1 MSKTLVIAE
10 KPSVAADLARA
21 LGGKAARAEF
31 FEVDDYLITSAVGH
45 LVELCLPNKMTGGKG
60 LSWKLDALPIIP
72 EEFELQPI
80 QRSADRFKVVKKL
93 LKDPSVTTVI
103 NACDAGREGEL
114 IFHNIIQLTGCKKP
128 VKRLWL
134 QSMTK
139 EAIKEGFA
147 HLRDD
152 ADMQPLAAA
161 AVCRS
166 ESDWLVGI
174 NSTRALTAVNSGQ
187 GGFQLTPVGRVQTP
201 TLAILVERE
210 EKIRAFVPKTYFE
223 VHAEFAV
230 AAGSYAGRW
239 FDESFK
245 KAEGDEPNDKKAER
259 LWDLARADG
268 IRTKCTG
275 KPGIIEETK
284 KATSQASPLLYD
296 LTTLQREANGRFG
309 FSAKRTLQLAQR
321 LYEHHK
327 VLTYP
332 RTDSRYL
339 PEDALPAVKASLK
352 SFEEKELRKHAQ
364 HALDQ
369 NWVIKTGKVFNNAKV
384 SDHHAIIPTGASTSG
399 LDEVE
404 AKLFQMVA
412 QRFVAVFYP
421 PARFDVT
428 TRITRV
434 EGEPFKSEGK
444 VLTDPGWQAVYGKQT
459 LAEGE
464 EDAKTL
470 VPVTSGSNGALEPA
484 RTDSVEV
491 REAQTRPPARFNEST
506 LLSAMEGAGKLV
518 EDEELREAMSQR
530 GLGTPATRAAIIE
543 GLLGDGYVLREG
555 RDLSATSKGMALVNL
570 LRHMGVAVLTSPEL
584 TGEWEHKLKQMEA
597 GEFKRPEFM
606 EEIRLFTR
614 DIVSK
619 AQGFTDDSE
628 GAFPDLDVLCPKCGK
643 GPFKENVRQFKC
655 RSCDLS
661 LWKSLAG
668 RPLERPEITQLLT
681 KKTVGPLDGFRS
693 RFGKPFSAELEFD
706 PEYKLKFVF
715 GDREGDPAAEEALRN
730 SEAIAPC
737 PVCKKGTI
745 REGVTSYVC
754 DQSIGAEKSCEFRTG
769 KTILQR
775 AIPREEI
782 IKLSETGRTSLIAG
796 FVSKKGRK
804 FAAYLKLDGKK
815 VTFEFEPREPK
826 APKGQGEAGR
836 DGSTVKRGR
845 FGKPLK
851 PNLNT
856 DAIAGVIEKKTAKTS
871 PTKKTAPKKRA
882 SAKKSP
888 SKKKPASIL
897 AAPSTAEE

>member
-10 KPSVAADLARA
+10 KPSVAADLTRA

-31 FEVDDYLITSAVGH
+31 FEVDDYIITSAVGH

-80 QRSADRFKVVKKL
+80 ARSADRLKVVKKL
-93 LKDPSVTTVI
+93 LKDPGVTTVI

-139 EAIKEGFA
+139 EAIQEGFA

-152 ADMQPLAAA
+152 AEMQPLAAA

-210 EKIRAFVPKTYFE
+210 EKIRAFEPKTYFE
-223 VHAEFAV
+223 VHAGFSV

-239 FDESFK
+239 FDEGFK
-245 KAEGDEPNDKKAER
+245 KSDAEDAADKKAER
-259 LWDLARADG
+259 LWDKARAEE
-268 IRTKCTG
+268 IRSKCAG
-275 KPGIIEETK
+275 KPGVIEETK
-284 KATSQASPLLYD
+284 KSTTQAAPLLYD

-309 FSAKRTLQLAQR
+309 LSAKRTLQLAQR

-339 PEDALPAVKASLK
+339 PEDNLPAVKAAFK
-352 SFEEKELRKHAQ
+352 SFEDKELRKHAS
-364 HALDQ
+364 HALEQ
-369 NWVIKTGKVFNNAKV
+369 NWVVKTGKVFNNAKV
-384 SDHHAIIPTGASTSG
+384 SDHHAIIPTGASTAG
-399 LDEVE
+399 LDEME
-404 AKLFQMVA
+404 AKLFLMVA

-421 PARFDVT
+421 SARFDVT
-428 TRITRV
+428 TRVTRV

-444 VLTDPGWQAVYGKQT
+444 VLTDPGWLAVYGKQ
-459 LAEGE
+459 AAG
-464 EDAKTL
+464 DDDSKML
-470 VPVTSGSNGALEPA
+470 VPVSGTAPELEGA

-491 REAQTRPPARFNEST
+491 HEAQTRPPARFNEAT

-543 GLLGDGYVLREG
+543 GLLGDGYVLRDG
-555 RDLSATSKGMALVNL
+555 RDLSATSKGMALIHL

-597 GEFKRPEFM
+597 GGFKRPEFM
-606 EEIRLFTR
+606 DEIRAFTR

-619 AQGFTDDSE
+619 AQGFTDDAE
-628 GAFPDLDVLCPKCGK
+628 GAFPDLDVTCPKCGK
-643 GPFKENVRQFKC
+643 GPFKETVRQFKC

-668 RPLERPEITQLLT
+668 RPLEREDITALLT
-681 KKTVGPLDGFRS
+681 KKSVGPLEGFRS

-706 PEYKLKFVF
+706 PEWKLKFVF
-715 GDREGDPAAEEALRN
+715 GEREGDPAAEAAIRN

-754 DQSIGAEKSCEFRTG
+754 DQSIGTEKTCEFRTG

-775 AIPREEI
+775 SIPREEI
-782 IKLSETGRTSLIAG
+782 VKLAETGRTNLIAG

-804 FAAYLKLDGKK
+804 FAAYLKLEGQK
-815 VTFEFEPREPK
+815 VGFEFEPREPK
-826 APKGQGEAGR
+826 APKAEGE
-836 DGSTVKRGR
+836 GSTVKRGR

-851 PNLNT
+851 PNLTT
-856 DAIAGVIEKKTAKTS
+856 DAVAEVIEKKTAKV
-871 PTKKTAPKKRA
+871 TKPSKPKK
-882 SAKKSP
+882 
-888 SKKKPASIL
+888 
-897 AAPSTAEE
+897 APG

>member
-31 FEVDDYLITSAVGH
+31 FEVDDYIITSAVGH
-45 LVELCLPNKMTGGKG
+45 LVELCLPNKMTGGRG
-60 LSWKLDALPIIP
+60 LSWKLNALPIIP

-80 QRSADRFKVVKKL
+80 ARSADRLGVVKKL
-93 LKDPSVTTVI
+93 LKRPDVTAVI

-114 IFHNIIQLTGCKKP
+114 IFHNIIQLLGSKKP

-134 QSMTK
+134 QSMTQG
-139 EAIKEGFA
+139 AIREGFA
-147 HLRDD
+147 HLRDEQE
-152 ADMQPLAAA
+152 MKPLAEA

-210 EKIRAFVPKTYFE
+210 EKIKAFVPKTYFE
-223 VHAEFAV
+223 VHAEFSV
-230 AAGSYAGRW
+230 AAGTYAGRW
-239 FDESFK
+239 FDEGFK
-245 KAEGDEPNDKKAER
+245 KNEGEEIAKPER
-259 LWDLARADG
+259 LWDLERAET
-268 IRTKCTG
+268 IRTKCLG

-284 KATSQASPLLYD
+284 KSTSQASPLLYD

-339 PEDALPAVKASLK
+339 PEDNLPAVKAAFK
-352 SFEEKELRKHAQ
+352 SFEDTSLRGHAET
-364 HALDQ
+364 ALKND
-369 NWVIKTGKVFNNAKV
+369 WVIKTGKVFNNAKV
-384 SDHHAIIPTGASTSG
+384 SDHHAIIPTGASVAG
-399 LDEVE
+399 LDETE

-412 QRFVAVFYP
+412 QRFIAVFYP

-444 VLTDPGWQAVYGKQT
+444 VLTDPGWLAVYGKQ
-459 LAEGE
+459 LAGE
-464 EDAKTL
+464 DDAKTL
-470 VPVTSGSNGALEPA
+470 VPVSGAAAGAANQLEPA

-491 REAQTRPPARFNEST
+491 REAQTRPPARFNEAT

-543 GLLGDGYVLREG
+543 GLLGDGYVLRDG
-555 RDLSATSKGMALVNL
+555 RDLSATSKGIALVNL
-570 LRHMGVAVLTSPEL
+570 LRHMGVAALTSPEL
-584 TGEWEHKLKQMEA
+584 TGDWEFKLKRMEA
-597 GEFKRPEFM
+597 GEFNRPEFM

-628 GAFPDLDVLCPKCGK
+628 GAFPDLEITCPKCGK
-643 GPFKENVRQFKC
+643 GPFKETVRQFKC

-661 LWKSLAG
+661 LWKSLAS
-668 RPLERPEITQLLT
+668 RPLDRSEITELLT
-681 KKTVGPLDGFRS
+681 KKTIGPLEGFRS
-693 RFGKPFSAELEFD
+693 RFGKPFAAELEFD
-706 PEYKLKFVF
+706 PEFKLRFVF
-715 GDREGDPAAEEALRN
+715 GEREGDPAAEEALRN
-730 SEAIAPC
+730 AEVVADC
-737 PVCKKGTI
+737 PVCKKGKI
-745 REGVTSYVC
+745 RDGATSFVC
-754 DQSIGAEKSCEFRTG
+754 DHSIGSEKTCDFRMG

-775 AIPREEI
+775 AIPREQVVKI
-782 IKLSETGRTSLIAG
+782 AETGKTDLIAG

-804 FAAYLKLDGKK
+804 FAAYLKLEGKK
-815 VTFEFEPREPK
+815 VGFEFEPRKE
-826 APKGQGEAGR
+826 GEAK
-836 DGSTVKRGR
+836 TPRGK
-845 FGKPLK
+845 FGKPVK
-851 PNLNT
+851 PNLT
-856 DAIAGVIEKKTAKTS
+856 TEAVAATVEK
-871 PTKKTAPKKRA
+871 
-882 SAKKSP
+882 
-888 SKKKPASIL
+888 SKKAPAKSQKKVAKPRKASQP
-897 AAPSTAEE
+897 AAA

>member
-21 LGGKAARAEF
+21 LGGKASRAEF
-31 FEVDDYLITSAVGH
+31 FEVDDYIITSAVGH
-45 LVELCLPNKMTGGKG
+45 LVELSLPNKMTGGRG

-80 QRSADRFKVVKKL
+80 ARSSDRLGVVKKL
-93 LKDPSVTTVI
+93 LKRPEVTSVI

-114 IFHNIIQLTGCKKP
+114 IFHNIIQLVGSKKP

-134 QSMTK
+134 QSMTQG
-139 EAIKEGFA
+139 AIREGFA
-147 HLRDD
+147 QLRDEEE
-152 ADMQPLAAA
+152 MRPLAAA

-210 EKIRAFVPKTYFE
+210 EKIKAFQPKTYFE

-230 AAGSYAGRW
+230 AAGSYGGRW

-245 KAEGDEPNDKKAER
+245 KTEGDEQSKPER
-259 LWDLARADG
+259 LWDHSRAEA
-268 IRTKCTG
+268 IRAKCLG
-275 KPGIIEETK
+275 KPGVIEESK
-284 KATSQASPLLYD
+284 KSTTQASPLLYD

-339 PEDALPAVKASLK
+339 PEDNMPAVKSAFQ
-352 SFEEKELRKHAQ
+352 SFEDKALRSHAET
-364 HALDQ
+364 ALRN

-384 SDHHAIIPTGASTSG
+384 SDHHAIIPTGASIAG
-399 LDEVE
+399 LDETE

-412 QRFVAVFYP
+412 QRFIAVFYP

-434 EGEPFKSEGK
+434 EKEPFKSEGK
-444 VLTDPGWQAVYGKQT
+444 VLTDPGWLAVYGKQ
-459 LAEGE
+459 AAGE
-464 EDAKTL
+464 DDAKTL
-470 VPVTSGSNGALEPA
+470 VPVSGTEGNLEPA

-491 REAQTRPPARFNEST
+491 REAQTRPPARFNEAT

-543 GLLGDGYVLREG
+543 GLLGDGYVLRDG
-555 RDLSATSKGMALVNL
+555 RDLSATSKGIALVNL
-570 LRHMGVAVLTSPEL
+570 LRHMGVAALTSPEM
-584 TGEWEHKLKQMEA
+584 TGEWEFKLKQMEA
-597 GEFKRPEFM
+597 GAFNRPEFM
-606 EEIRLFTR
+606 EEIRTFTR
-614 DIVSK
+614 DIVAK
-619 AQGFTDDSE
+619 AQGFTDEAE
-628 GAFPDLDVLCPKCGK
+628 GAFPDLEVLCPKCGK
-643 GPFKENVRQFKC
+643 GSFKETVRQFKC
-655 RSCDLS
+655 RNCDLS
-661 LWKSLAG
+661 LWKSLAS
-668 RPLERPEITQLLT
+668 RPLERAEISELLT
-681 KKTVGPLDGFRS
+681 KKIVGPLEGFRS

-706 PEYKLKFVF
+706 PEFKLRFVF
-715 GDREGDPAAEEALRN
+715 GEREGDPAAEEALRN
-730 SEAIAPC
+730 AEIICDC
-737 PVCKKGTI
+737 PVCKKGKI
-745 REGVTSYVC
+745 RDGSTSFVC
-754 DQSIGAEKSCEFRTG
+754 DQSIGAEKSCEFRMG

-775 AIPREEI
+775 SIPREQVVKI
-782 IKLSETGRTSLIAG
+782 AETGKTDLIAG

-815 VTFEFEPREPK
+815 VGFEFEPRKEGEAK
-826 APKGQGEAGR
+826 AP
-836 DGSTVKRGR
+836 RGK

-851 PNLNT
+851 PNLT
-856 DAIAGVIEKKTAKTS
+856 TEAVAAKVEKIKKTPA
-871 PTKKTAPKKRA
+871 
-882 SAKKSP
+882 
-888 SKKKPASIL
+888 KKPA
-897 AAPSTAEE
+897 AKKAPKPNKAVVTAE

>member
-21 LGGKAARAEF
+21 LGGKAGRAEF

-45 LVELCLPNKMTGGKG
+45 LVELCLPNKMTGGRG
-60 LSWKLDALPIIP
+60 LSWKLDSLPIIP

-80 QRSADRFKVVKKL
+80 ARSADRLGVVKKL
-93 LKDPSVTTVI
+93 LKRADVTAVI

-114 IFHNIIQLTGCKKP
+114 IFHNIIQLVGSKKP

-134 QSMTK
+134 QSMTQG
-139 EAIKEGFA
+139 AIREGFA
-147 HLRDD
+147 HLREEEE
-152 ADMQPLAAA
+152 MKPLAAA

-210 EKIRAFVPKTYFE
+210 EKIKAFVPKTYFE
-223 VHAEFAV
+223 VHGEFDV
-230 AAGSYAGRW
+230 TAGRYAGRW

-245 KAEGDEPNDKKAER
+245 RNEGDEQAKAER
-259 LWDLARADG
+259 LWDQRRAEA
-268 IRTKCTG
+268 IRTKCLG
-275 KPGIIEETK
+275 KTGIIEETK
-284 KATSQASPLLYD
+284 KSTSQASPLLYD

-339 PEDALPAVKASLK
+339 PEDNLPAVKGAFK
-352 SFEEKELRKHAQ
+352 SFEDPALRSCAET
-364 HALDQ
+364 ALKKD
-369 NWVIKTGKVFNNAKV
+369 WVIKTGKVFNNAKV
-384 SDHHAIIPTGASTSG
+384 SDHHAIIPTGASTAG
-399 LDEVE
+399 LDETE

-412 QRFVAVFYP
+412 QRFIAVFYP

-444 VLTDPGWQAVYGKQT
+444 VLTDPGWLAVYGKQ
-459 LAEGE
+459 LAGDD
-464 EDAKTL
+464 DAKTL
-470 VPVTSGSNGALEPA
+470 VPVSGSEGNLEPA
-484 RTDSVEV
+484 QAVSVEV
-491 REAQTRPPARFNEST
+491 REAQTRPPARFNEAT

-543 GLLGDGYVLREG
+543 GLLGDGYVLRDG

-570 LRHMGVAVLTSPEL
+570 LRHMGVAALTSPEL
-584 TGEWEHKLKQMEA
+584 TGDWEFKLKRMEA

-628 GAFPDLDVLCPKCGK
+628 GAFPDLEVTCPKCGK
-643 GPFKENVRQFKC
+643 GPFKETVRQFKC

-661 LWKSLAG
+661 LWKSLAS
-668 RPLERPEITQLLT
+668 RPLERAEITELLT
-681 KKTVGPLDGFRS
+681 KKTVGPLEGFRS
-693 RFGKPFSAELEFD
+693 RFGKPFAAELEFD
-706 PEYKLKFVF
+706 PEFKLRFVF
-715 GDREGDPAAEEALRN
+715 GEREGDPAAEEALRN
-730 SEAIAPC
+730 AEIVADC
-737 PVCKKGTI
+737 PVCKKGKI
-745 REGVTSYVC
+745 REGTTSFVC
-754 DQSIGAEKSCEFRTG
+754 DQSIGAEKSCDFRMG

-775 AIPREEI
+775 AIPREQVVKI
-782 IKLSETGRTSLIAG
+782 AETGKTDLIAG

-815 VTFEFEPREPK
+815 VGFEFEPRKEK
-826 APKGQGEAGR
+826 AEGEAKTPR
-836 DGSTVKRGR
+836 TR
-845 FGKPLK
+845 FGKPVK
-851 PNLNT
+851 PNLT
-856 DAIAGVIEKKTAKTS
+856 TEAVTAKVEKIKKAPAKTA
-871 PTKKTAPKKRA
+871 TKSTAKKIAKPKKASESA
-882 SAKKSP
+882 SA
-888 SKKKPASIL
+888 
-897 AAPSTAEE
+897 

>member
-21 LGGKAARAEF
+21 LGGKVARAEF
-31 FEVDDYLITSAVGH
+31 FEVDDYIITSAVGH

-60 LSWKLDALPIIP
+60 LSWKLDSLPIIP

-80 QRSADRFKVVKKL
+80 ARSADRLAVVKRL
-93 LKDPSVTTVI
+93 LKKPEVTSVI

-139 EAIKEGFA
+139 EAIQEGFA
-147 HLRDD
+147 HLRND
-152 ADMQPLAAA
+152 AEMQPLAAA

-210 EKIRAFVPKTYFE
+210 EKIRAFIPKTYFE
-223 VHAEFAV
+223 VHGVFSV
-230 AAGSYAGRW
+230 AAGSYPGRW
-239 FDESFK
+239 FDERFK
-245 KAEGDEPNDKKAER
+245 KSEGEADAADKKAER
-259 LWDLARADG
+259 LWDHAAAEA
-268 IRTKCTG
+268 IRTKCEG
-275 KPGIIEETK
+275 KPGVIEETK
-284 KATSQASPLLYD
+284 KSTSQASPLLYD

-339 PEDALPAVKASLK
+339 PDDNLPAVKAAFKSL
-352 SFEEKELRKHAQ
+352 EDKELRKHAA
-364 HALDQ
+364 HALEQ

-384 SDHHAIIPTGASTSG
+384 SDHHAIIPTGASTAG

-444 VLTDPGWQAVYGKQT
+444 VLTDPGWQAVYGKQAV
-459 LAEGE
+459 AEGE

-470 VPVTSGSNGALEPA
+470 VPVAGAEGHLETS
-484 RTDSVEV
+484 RTDSVQV
-491 REAQTRPPARFNEST
+491 HEAQTRPPARYNEAT

-518 EDEELREAMSQR
+518 EDEELREAMSLR

-555 RDLSATSKGMALVNL
+555 RDLTATSKGLALVNL
-570 LRHMGVAVLTSPEL
+570 LKHMGVAVLTSPEL

-606 EEIRLFTR
+606 EEIRVFTR
-614 DIVSK
+614 DIITK
-619 AQGFTDDSE
+619 AQGFTDDAE
-628 GAFPDLDVLCPKCGK
+628 GAFPDLEVVCPKCGK

-655 RSCDLS
+655 RNCDLS

-668 RPLERPEITQLLT
+668 RPLERPEITELLT

-706 PEYKLKFVF
+706 PEFKLKFVF
-715 GDREGDPAAEEALRN
+715 GEREGDPAAEAAIRN

-754 DQSIGAEKSCEFRTG
+754 DQSIGTEKSCEFRTG

-775 AIPREEI
+775 SIPREEI
-782 IKLSETGRTSLIAG
+782 VKLAETGRTNLIAG

-815 VTFEFEPREPK
+815 VGFEFEPREPK
-826 APKGQGEAGR
+826 TPKAGGAEGE
-836 DGSTVKRGR
+836 GSTVKRGR

-851 PNLNT
+851 PNLAT
-856 DAIAGVIEKKTAKTS
+856 DAVAEAVEKKAK
-871 PTKKTAPKKRA
+871 KAAKPKKA
-882 SAKKSP
+882 P
-888 SKKKPASIL
+888 VKKKVPGK
-897 AAPSTAEE
+897 AA